1 MLTTGDIII
10 RLCLGFAAG
19 LIIGFER
26 ASRHQVAGIRTHVLI
41 CLGATL
47 LMILSIW
54 LPQEYN
60 TLKNGDPGRIA
71 AQVVSGIGFLGAG
84 AMIRL
89 GNNIKGLTTA
99 ASLWLIA
106 AVGMTIGAG
115 LFLAAAIV
123 VVLTL
128 IALLGLGQIEKKV
141 FPAERNKILELQFK
155 NSIHDT
161 QDLLNTIKSFGVRIQ
176 SMDVD
181 KAFDKKGIK
190 LRLLVGL
197 PNTLDVTRL
206 IHTLKDIKG
215 LENVDLKEKY

>member
-1 MLTTGDIII
+1 MLTTIDIII
-10 RLCLGFAAG
+10 RLCVSFAAG
-19 LIIGFER
+19 IIIGFER

-47 LMILSIW
+47 LMVLSIW

-60 TLKNGDPGRIA
+60 YLKNGDPGRIA
-71 AQVVSGIGFLGAG
+71 AQIVSGIGFLGAG

-99 ASLWLIA
+99 SSLWLVA
-106 AVGMTIGAG
+106 AIGMTIGAG
-115 LFLAAAIV
+115 LFLAAGIVEVLAIV
-123 VVLTL
+123 TL
-128 IALLGLGQIEKKV
+128 WGLGEVEKRI
-141 FPAERNKILELQFK
+141 FPSERNKILELHFK

-161 QDLLNTIKSFGVRIQ
+161 KDLLHTVKAFGVRVQ

-181 KAFDKKGIK
+181 AGDKKGIK

-197 PNTLDVTRL
+197 PNTTDVTQL
-206 IHTLKDIKG
+206 IHTLKEIKG
-215 LENVDLKEKY
+215 LDNVELKEKY